1 MQPIYNTSKQDNNC
15 YLKAKVEV
23 ERTAMKTDARNK

>member
-15 YLKAKVEV
+15 YLQADVEM
-23 ERTAMKTDARNK
+23 ERTAIQTDAQH